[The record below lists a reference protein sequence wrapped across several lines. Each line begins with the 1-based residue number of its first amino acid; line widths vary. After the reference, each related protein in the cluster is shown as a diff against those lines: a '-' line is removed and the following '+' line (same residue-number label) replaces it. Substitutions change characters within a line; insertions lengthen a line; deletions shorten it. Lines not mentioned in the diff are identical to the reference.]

1 LPRFSP
7 HAKDAL
13 GNIFMASATTK
24 PATIVTGASSGIGRA
39 LTLEAMRDSAAVVLV
54 ARSREALEALA
65 AEIGEAGCEAHVL
78 TLDVTL
84 PDAPETLATFLDGHG
99 LHCEVLVNNAG
110 MGLVGPAVRLDPGR
124 QLAIVD
130 LNIRALTALSL
141 RFLPDMMGRRSGGIL
156 HVGSV
161 AGFLPGPGMAV
172 YYASKAYV
180 RSLSEA
186 LWEEARRAR
195 VTISCL
201 APGPVDTAFLDK
213 AGARS
218 TALFGGGM
226 NISVETCASEGWRG
240 FRQGKRMIV
249 PGFRNKATVVLMR
262 FVPTRLVLWAVRRL
276 QKARAGRD

>member
-1 LPRFSP
+1 MV
-7 HAKDAL
+7 A
-13 GNIFMASATTK
+13 ATTK
-24 PATIVTGASSGIGRA
+24 PATVITGASSGIGRA
-39 LTLEAMRDSAAVVLV
+39 LALEAMRDSAAVVLV
-54 ARSREALEALA
+54 ARSREALETLA
-65 AEIGEAGCEAHVL
+65 AEIGAAGHEAHVL
-78 TLDVTL
+78 ALDVML
-84 PDAPETLATFLDGHG
+84 PEAPEALATFLDSYG

-110 MGLVGPAVRLDPGR
+110 MGMIGQAAQLDPDR
-124 QLAIVD
+124 QLAIID
-130 LNIRALTALSL
+130 LNVRALTALSL
-141 RFLPDMMGRRSGGIL
+141 RFLPDMIGRRSGGIL

-226 NISVETCASEGWRG
+226 NISVKTCAGEGWRG
-240 FRQGKRMIV
+240 YRAGKRMIV
-249 PGFRNKATVVLMR
+249 PGFRNKATVVLVR
-262 FVPTRLVLWAVRRL
+262 LVPTRLVLWAVRRL
-276 QKARAGRD
+276 QKARAM